1 MRKTNFVRT
10 GILLG
15 LATICSVDM
24 HAQKIDNAGEYLSF
38 IGKEFK
44 QISGEMW
51 DYTSAAAHGK
61 SARTVENKR
70 KEIVNQLTK
79 SISKIERLPD
89 FNGDASYRDSV
100 VSYLK
105 LNKLV
110 MNEDYAKIVDMEEIA
125 EQSYDAMEAYM
136 LAKEK
141 ADDKMEAA
149 SDMLDIQEKKFAAG
163 NGVTLVEN
171 EDKVSKKLKVAGEVY
186 KYYNV
191 IYLIFFKSY
200 KQELYLLDALNKGD
214 FNAMEQ
220 NKNALS
226 KTAAEGK
233 TKLAEIKPYK
243 GDASVKAACLELL
256 NFYEKETTRFGDIS
270 NFFLQKEKFDKIKT
284 SFDAKKPA
292 QRTKT
297 DVDQFNAAVNEFNAS
312 SNKYNATNQDLNQ
325 NRSKAL
331 EKWNTASEKMID
343 RFVPKKKK

>member
-1 MRKTNFVRT
+1 MKVTSLKK
-10 GILLG
+10 GIAFG
-15 LATICSVDM
+15 LAAMFSVQVY
-24 HAQKIDNAGEYLSF
+24 AQKITNAGDYLSF

-44 QISGEMW
+44 QISNEMW

-70 KEIVNQLTK
+70 KEIVNQLTR

-89 FNGDASYRDSV
+89 FQGDASYRDSV

-149 SDMLDIQEKKFAAG
+149 SDMLDIQEKKFAAS
-163 NGVTLVEN
+163 NGITLVEN
-171 EDKVSKKLKVAGEVY
+171 EDKVSKKLKEASEVY

-200 KQELYLLDALNKGD
+200 KQELYVLDAQNKGD

-220 NKNALS
+220 NKNALT

-233 TKLAEIKPYK
+233 AKLTQVKPYK
-243 GDASVKAACLELL
+243 GDGTVKAACQDML
-256 NFYEKETTRFGDIS
+256 NFYEKEASKFTDIS

-297 DVDQFNAAVNEFNAS
+297 DVDQFNAAVNEFNAA
-312 SNKYNATNQDLNQ
+312 SNKYNATNQELNQ
-325 NRSKAL
+325 NRSKLL
-331 EKWNTASEKMID
+331 EKWNNSSERMID

>member
-1 MRKTNFVRT
+1 MKTTLVRN
-10 GILLG
+10 GITFG
-15 LATICSVDM
+15 LAAILSVQV
-24 HAQKIDNAGEYLSF
+24 HAQKITNAGDYLSF

-44 QISGEMW
+44 QISNEMW

-89 FNGDASYRDSV
+89 FQGDASYRDSV

-149 SDMLDIQEKKFAAG
+149 SDMLDIQEKKFAAS
-163 NGVTLVEN
+163 NGITLVES
-171 EDKVSKKLKVAGEVY
+171 EDKVSKKLKEAGEVY

-200 KQELYLLDALNKGD
+200 KQELYVLDAQNKGD

-220 NKNALS
+220 NKNALI
-226 KTAAEGK
+226 KTVAEGK
-233 TKLAEIKPYK
+233 AKLTPVKPYK
-243 GDASVKAACLELL
+243 GDGTVKAACQDML
-256 NFYEKETTRFGDIS
+256 NFYEKEATKFADIS

-292 QRTKT
+292 QRTKA
-297 DVDQFNAAVNEFNAS
+297 DVDQFNAAVNEFNAA
-312 SNKYNATNQDLNQ
+312 SNKYNATNQELNQ
-325 NRSKAL
+325 NRSKLL
-331 EKWNTASEKMID
+331 EKWNSSSERMID

>member
-1 MRKTNFVRT
+1 MSLKIKKVSIAT
-10 GILLG
+10 LLI
-15 LATICSVDM
+15 AVFSVNTY
-24 HAQKIDNAGEYLSF
+24 AQKIDNAGEYLSF

-44 QISGEMW
+44 QISEEMW

-79 SISKIERLPD
+79 SIGKISHLPG
-89 FNGDASYRDSV
+89 FKGDETYKDSV

-105 LNKLV
+105 LSKLV

-149 SDMLDIQEKKFAAG
+149 NLMLDAEEHKFAAKNNVNLIEG
-163 NGVTLVEN
+163 D
-171 EDKVSKKLKVAGEVY
+171 DKISKKLAEATKVY

-191 IYLIFFKSY
+191 IYLIFFKSF
-200 KQELYLLDALNKGD
+200 KQELYVLDAQNKGD

-220 NKNALS
+220 NRNAL
-226 KTAAEGK
+226 TTTVADGK
-233 TKLAEIKPYK
+233 AKLAAVQAYK
-243 GDASVKAACLELL
+243 GDASVKNACLDML
-256 NFYEKETTRFGDIS
+256 NFYEKEVPKFKDVS
-270 NFFLQKEKFDKIKT
+270 AFFLQKEKFEKIKA
-284 SFDAKKPA
+284 SFDAKKQA
-292 QRTKT
+292 DRTKA
-297 DVDQFNAAVNEFNAS
+297 DVDQFNAAVNEYNAA
-312 SNKYNATNQDLNQ
+312 SNKYNATNQELNQ
-325 NRSKAL
+325 NRSNLLA
-331 EKWNTASEKMID
+331 KWNNASDKLID